1 MVSSSQCASLCV
13 CVLVHAW
20 LVFVLSPESPAHFHL
35 GVVNV
40 LFLYN
45 TFRVLGS
52 AFDNRPNSMTGS
64 ANESFGTPE
73 SYRRSKGLWGSHKE
87 KAGPYSRPVSIRDS
101 HVFEQT
107 SPTFPDHALPLVH
120 PERAA
125 SVQSFYRY
133 TPSPPI
139 GHHIMPAEDLHRKMA
154 SFDSAYSPTPQLI
167 NDHDRKGLT
176 CLPGLPA
183 PPRRQRSPVLR
194 LSDIESTD
202 SRSPIVDGIE
212 PAVHPHPYN
221 WSSNDTRSW
230 PGSPNS
236 EFSLQSSPTHWRFRS
251 PRGSTTSAYTNRP
264 MLSAVTPT
272 FPPSMAPSLP
282 KYAPLSSVS
291 MTGPGTNGRQR
302 TVLANSV
309 GSNISEF
316 AYGGIRA

>member
-1 MVSSSQCASLCV
+1 
-13 CVLVHAW
+13 
-20 LVFVLSPESPAHFHL
+20 
-35 GVVNV
+35 VNV

-52 AFDNRPNSMTGS
+52 AYDNHPNSMTRS

-73 SYRRSKGLWGSHKE
+73 FYRRSKGRWGSYKE
-87 KAGPYSRPVSIRDS
+87 KADPYSRPVSLRDS
-101 HVFEQT
+101 HVFGQT

-133 TPSPPI
+133 TSSPPI
-139 GHHIMPAEDLHRKMA
+139 GHHIMPAEDLHRRMA

-167 NDHDRKGLT
+167 NDHDRKGLSY
-176 CLPGLPA
+176 LPGLPA

-194 LSDIESTD
+194 LSDTESTG
-202 SRSPIVDGIE
+202 SRSPTVDGME
-212 PAVHPHPYN
+212 SPVHPQPYN
-221 WSSNDTRSW
+221 WSSNDTRGW

-236 EFSLQSSPTHWRFRS
+236 EFSVQSSPTHWRFRQS
-251 PRGSTTSAYTNRP
+251 PSGSTNSAYTNKP

-272 FPPSMAPSLP
+272 FPSPIAPSLP
-282 KYAPLSSVS
+282 SGLPKYASLSSVS
-291 MTGPGTNGRQR
+291 MTGLGTNGRHR
-302 TVLANSV
+302 TVTL